1 MPDEQDRDPIGTLL
15 PARRRRWVVGG
26 IIAAA
31 AAAFIADLFTD
42 RLLAFGV
49 AYVPLIC
56 TAAFHRDARA
66 VWWVAALTTLMVLL
80 GFFLPTLNPD
90 VPASLVNRVLSLL
103 AIGVTAMLVRYER
116 YVRDRLIEQRRR
128 ALAAERT
135 KTHLLSNLSH
145 ELRTPLN
152 AILGFSDLLLADCR
166 PDQLSAL
173 RQVSTSGKRLL
184 RTLENLIE
192 LSRFDERVWQRQD
205 VDVARA
211 LRQLTEATRP
221 EAAEQQ
227 IVLTYAADPARQ
239 VANTDPAAL
248 RRILDNL
255 LANAIKFTRPGGSIA
270 VTLETGPTSLI
281 ATVRDSGIGMPQ
293 QVLDQLGAP
302 FFQGDGG
309 IARRFEGMGTGLALS
324 LRLAAVM
331 GATLTFESAPGQG
344 TTAHLRL
351 LTHDTTDIQASR

>member
-1 MPDEQDRDPIGTLL
+1 MPEDQDRDPIGSLL
-15 PARRRRWVVGG
+15 PARRRRWVIGG

-31 AAAFIADLFTD
+31 AAAFAADLFTD

-49 AYVPLIC
+49 AYIPLIC

-66 VWWVAALTTLMVLL
+66 VWWVAGLTTLMVLF
-80 GFFLPTLNPD
+80 GSFLPYLNAD
-90 VPASLVNRVLSLL
+90 VTASLLNRVLSLL
-103 AIGVTAMLVRYER
+103 AIGVTAVLVRYER

-128 ALAAERT
+128 AQSAERA

-192 LSRFDERVWQRQD
+192 LSRFDERVWQLQD
-205 VDVARA
+205 VDVARL
-211 LRQLTEATRP
+211 LRQLTEAAQP

-227 IVLTYAADPARQ
+227 IVLAYTADPGRQ
-239 VANTDPAAL
+239 MVNTDPTAL

-255 LANAIKFTRPGGSIA
+255 LANAIKFTRPGGSIE
-270 VTLETGPTSLI
+270 VTLRTEPEWII
-281 ATVRDSGIGMPQ
+281 ATVRDSGIGMPR
-293 QVLDQLGAP
+293 QVLDRLGAP

-309 IARRFEGMGTGLALS
+309 MTRRFEGMGTGLALS

-331 GATLTFESAPGQG
+331 GANLTFESAPGQG

-351 LTHDTTDIQASR
+351 PTRVATEA

>member
-1 MPDEQDRDPIGTLL
+1 MPEDRDRDPIGTLF
-15 PARRRRWVVGG
+15 PARRRQWVVGG

-42 RLLAFGV
+42 QLLAFGV

-66 VWWVAALTTLMVLL
+66 VWWVAGLTVVMVLL
-80 GFFLPTLNPD
+80 GFFLPTLNAD
-90 VPASLVNRVLSLL
+90 ITASLVNRVLSLL

-128 ALAAERT
+128 AQAAERA

-166 PDQLSAL
+166 PDQASAL
-173 RQVSTSGKRLL
+173 RHVSTSGKRLL

-205 VDVARA
+205 IDVARL
-211 LRQLTEATRP
+211 LRQLTDAAQP

-227 IVLTYAADPARQ
+227 IALTCVVDPARQ
-239 VANTDPAAL
+239 MANTDPTAL

-255 LANAIKFTRPGGSIA
+255 LANAIKFTRAGGSIEL
-270 VTLETGPTSLI
+270 TLRTDPAGVI
-281 ATVRDSGIGMPQ
+281 ATVRDSGIGMPR
-293 QVLDQLGAP
+293 QVLDRLGAP
-302 FFQGDGG
+302 FFQADGG
-309 IARRFEGMGTGLALS
+309 TARRFEGMGTGLALS

-331 GATLTFESAPGQG
+331 GAQLTFESAPGQG
-344 TTAHLRL
+344 TTARLRL
-351 LTHDTTDIQASR
+351 PVSSDQASR